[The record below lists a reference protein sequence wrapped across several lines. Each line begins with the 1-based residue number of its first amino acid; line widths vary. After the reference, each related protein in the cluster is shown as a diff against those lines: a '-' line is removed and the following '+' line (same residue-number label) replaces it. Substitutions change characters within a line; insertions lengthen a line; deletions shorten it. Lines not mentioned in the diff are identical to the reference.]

1 VLAVDSVASR
11 LAAAESFGAVS
22 VDFEQADP
30 SIVARERTGGR
41 GADAAI
47 EAVGSAAATRTAA
60 GMLRHGGRIGALGVH
75 TEEHL
80 AISPGELYDRNLRY
94 SAGRCPA
101 RHYMPASLELAMR
114 HVERVDSL
122 ISHRLPLEQ
131 GVDAYRRFAD
141 REAGWNKVVLLPDA

>member
-1 VLAVDSVASR
+1 
-11 LAAAESFGAVS
+11 
-22 VDFEQADP
+22 
-30 SIVARERTGGR
+30 
-41 GADAAI
+41 
-47 EAVGSAAATRTAA
+47 
-60 GMLRHGGRIGALGVH
+60 MLRHGGRIGALGVH

-114 HVERVDSL
+114 HAERVDSL